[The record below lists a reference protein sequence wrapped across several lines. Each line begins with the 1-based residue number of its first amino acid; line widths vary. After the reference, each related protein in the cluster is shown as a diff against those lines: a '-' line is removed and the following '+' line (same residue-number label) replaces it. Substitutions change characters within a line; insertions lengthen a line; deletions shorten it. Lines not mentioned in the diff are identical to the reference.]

1 MMEETWKKYIA
12 DQATLK
18 EVRDMI
24 ANGRVVKSVQRGVAS
39 VGGNGSATYTVNIAA
54 VNLDKS
60 DITFKGDFTAVGTT
74 DIPTYQIRMSAWT
87 PTSLT
92 FACNYAFASNTFV
105 NWQVV
110 EYY

>member
-1 MMEETWKKYIA
+1 MAEENWKKYIA

-24 ANGRVVKSVQRGVAS
+24 ANGRVVKSVQRGVVLV
-39 VGGNGSATYTVNIAA
+39 VGSTYTVNIAA
-54 VNLDKS
+54 VDLAKC
-60 DITFKGDFTAVGTT
+60 DITFHGEYLALGTT
-74 DIPTYQIRMSAWT
+74 DTPAYPIRLSAWT
-87 PTSLT
+87 STSLT
-92 FACNYAFASNTFV
+92 FACNVGMGNNTYL